1 MPALRSMGPR
11 RTRGSWIP
19 RVTGM
24 GVVVL
29 LAGGGLLIYLGSQHS
44 AGHDHDAAALSAKV
58 LKVQTIGL
66 IDVGPQDDGDQ
77 SNHDA
82 DDHPLMLRLTG
93 TGLAFVPI
101 PRSELVAGVPLWTA
115 DQMADGSEIFIYIP
129 TGRCLTAAPSG
140 RRPELAHCDLGL
152 SQRWRQVH
160 PQTMAGQ
167 TFAEFAGVT
176 GDCLAAGSQAG
187 PARLAPC
194 GPART
199 KPQEI
204 AFWWSA

>member
-1 MPALRSMGPR
+1 M
-11 RTRGSWIP
+11 
-19 RVTGM
+19 TGM

-29 LAGGGLLIYLGSQHS
+29 LAGGGLAVYLGSQH
-44 AGHDHDAAALSAKV
+44 AARPDHDVAALSLKV

-66 IDVGPQDDGDQ
+66 IDYGPDDDGDQ

-93 TGLAFVPI
+93 AGLAFVPI
-101 PRSELVAGVPLWTA
+101 PKSELIAGVPLWTA

-129 TGRCLTAAPSG
+129 TGRCLTAARGTSLG
-140 RRPELAHCDLGL
+140 LAHCDLGL
-152 SQRWRQVH
+152 SQRWRPVH
-160 PQTMAGQ
+160 LSTVAGQ
-167 TFAEFAGVT
+167 PIAQFATAAGN
-176 GDCLAAGSQAG
+176 CLAAGAHAG